1 MLVILHKDNMSNTI
15 KERVLNRLTPE
26 VYREL
31 EKKLSTP
38 LVTIQTT
45 ELLAGYLLGIQTVL
59 KELRN
64 GYVTNV

>member
-1 MLVILHKDNMSNTI
+1 MSNTI

-38 LVTIQTT
+38 LVTVQTT

-64 GYVTNV
+64 GYVTDV

>member
-38 LVTIQTT
+38 LVTVQTT

-64 GYVTNV
+64 GYVTEV